1 MQWQN
6 RIWPGLANGSSQLVG
21 LIDDH
26 DDYIYDDPDDI
37 YDNHDDI
44 YDDIYELH

>member
-26 DDYIYDDPDDI
+26 DD
-37 YDNHDDI
+37 HDDI
-44 YDDIYELH
+44 YDDADYIYD